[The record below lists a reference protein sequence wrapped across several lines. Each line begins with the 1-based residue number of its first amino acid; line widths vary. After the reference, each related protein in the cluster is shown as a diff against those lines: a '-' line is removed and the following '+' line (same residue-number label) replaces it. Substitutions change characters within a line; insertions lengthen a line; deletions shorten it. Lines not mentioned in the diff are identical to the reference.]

1 MIIPLVYK
9 CLNRLRF
16 SKVNSIQYWNI
27 MIVINNNNI
36 LKVNIYS
43 QIILIFTFI
52 STSLFAHPH
61 STNDLES
68 QQHTHTQNENDL
80 IYELDDFN
88 DLNFQSSN
96 SSSDTYSKKKPANK
110 QMILFD
116 DNLYLL
122 DDEFDFGDDE
132 FELQKM
138 EINTDDLEIAKE
150 YEDFLNSFFIE
161 ATLIGNKPSNSK
173 SYTNPNLKIRQL
185 YDKINNLKSEKEIL
199 NQKIENLEKQ
209 LQFAINDKSSID
221 NFGAE
226 RQFLNQ
232 KIENLEKQLQSAMR
246 NLEKNVTNNNPPTI
260 SKSEP
265 IGKANVL
272 PSGQT
277 HNTTDPSRKLGF
289 GFSTIMGTTIP
300 NGKITKVNFT
310 EGPNI
315 GIPLDTP
322 YLFNL
327 ARMEAKFGVEIYISS
342 MDASS
347 ANENNFDYY
356 LTNLVGNISIF
367 PFNHMNNQHLSSIEI
382 KGGIGITYAA
392 IGSDNKTSLSI
403 PTDIIYYLPIDLSGF
418 HIGINLHSQYTMGYP
433 GNKGNTSFINAGL
446 IIKTPLRF

>member
-96 SSSDTYSKKKPANK
+96 SSSDTYSKKNPANK

-209 LQFAINDKSSID
+209 LQSGSSNKSYD
-221 NFGAE
+221 NIITEFSTSE
-226 RQFLNQ
+226 ELSEPS
-232 KIENLEKQLQSAMR
+232 K
-246 NLEKNVTNNNPPTI
+246 KNGNPP
-260 SKSEP
+260 
-265 IGKANVL
+265 
-272 PSGQT
+272 
-277 HNTTDPSRKLGF
+277 SRSGF
-289 GFSTIMGTTIP
+289 GIYALVGATIP
-300 NGKITKVNFT
+300 LFQKDYGIGSNVGIRLETPLSFT
-310 EGPNI
+310 LSG
-315 GIPLDTP
+315 
-322 YLFNL
+322 
-327 ARMEAKFGVEIYISS
+327 MEAKVGTEIYFSS
-342 MDASS
+342 MNSTD
-347 ANENNFDYY
+347 NYDYN
-356 LTNLVGNISIF
+356 LTNIVGNISIA
-367 PFNHMNNQHLSSIEI
+367 PAFNSSIEI
-382 KGGIGITYAA
+382 
-392 IGSDNKTSLSI
+392 GSGLGLTFASIWGDKKLTLSI
-403 PTDIIYYLPIDLSGF
+403 PIYLSYYLPVDLSGYK
-418 HIGINLHSQYTMGYP
+418 IGLNLLTQLTMGHP
-433 GNKGNTSFINAGL
+433 TLDQTTSLLNASL
-446 IIKTPLRF
+446 VIKTPIRF